1 MAETIL
7 NMLAQIERKIT
18 EDKEIIEIFNNFNPQ
33 VKRMEELEFKK
44 LGIIEN
50 TFQGKHMNYVLVMA
64 NTEYAVDAMIT
75 DGGEITFGTLFHDNS
90 VLDTGNIG
98 IDMEEKGKF
107 LYKAFPGE
115 TIEKLYK
122 YHLKKMEEPPFG
134 EKEKVKEHLDTIEKW
149 CVILKRTINKLIES
163 R

>member
-18 EDKEIIEIFNNFNPQ
+18 EDKKIIEIFKKFDREINII
-33 VKRMEELEFKK
+33 KKLKFKK

-50 TFQGKHMNYVLVMA
+50 IFQGKHINYVLVMA
-64 NTEYAVDAMIT
+64 KREASVDAMIT
-75 DGGEITFGTLFHDNS
+75 DAGEVTFGTLFHDNS
-90 VLDTGNIG
+90 VLDTGNNG

-134 EKEKVKEHLDTIEKW
+134 EKEKVKEHLNTIEKW
-149 CVILKRTINKLIES
+149 CIILKRTINKLIKS